1 MQSDSGDDGGGNC
14 DGGGSDSGSRNSCG
28 GDDNPM
34 AVAIAI
40 ATTVTVDTIISRT
53 GDDRDERQ

>member
-14 DGGGSDSGSRNSCG
+14 DGGGSDSGGRNSCG
-28 GDDNPM
+28 GGDNPM

-53 GDDRDERQ
+53 GDDKDERQ